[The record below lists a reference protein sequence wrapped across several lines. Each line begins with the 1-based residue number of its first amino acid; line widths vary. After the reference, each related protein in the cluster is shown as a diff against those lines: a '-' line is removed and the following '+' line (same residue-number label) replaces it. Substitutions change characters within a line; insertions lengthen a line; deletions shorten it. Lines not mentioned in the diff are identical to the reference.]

1 MDEIYQNSLRQ
12 EYNVSVSG
20 GTDKSSFYASVN
32 YLNNEGIVPNSNYE
46 RLTGRLRAEFQV
58 KPWLRVGANMA
69 YTHFDANSLSSDTDG
84 DAYSS
89 GNIFAIATQVAP
101 IYPLYLR
108 DGNGNIIV
116 DNNGVTR
123 YDYGDGQNGGA
134 KRPVFSN
141 TNALSDL
148 IYDTNNRE
156 GNAMSANGFFEVRFL
171 RDFKFTFNGGV
182 NVDET
187 RQSMVTNPYYGTS
200 ASENGITYKYHLRDM
215 SYNHQQILNWQRMFG
230 HHNINVMLGHE
241 SYRHK
246 YYYLSG
252 SKSNMFDPTNSELI
266 GAVTDRSAN
275 SYTTDYNT
283 EGYFGRIQYDFN
295 EKYFLSGSYRRDA
308 SSRFHPDNR
317 WGNFWSA
324 GAAWMISKEDFFH
337 ADWVD
342 MLKFK
347 ISYGSQGN
355 DNIGDYRYTNTY
367 TIVNSSGYPAAVPET
382 YGNKDITWETNSNF
396 NMGFDFEFFKG
407 RLTGMAEFFMRKTT
421 DMLFSFPLPPSFGY
435 TSYYANI
442 GDMRNLGV
450 EVELNGTVIQTKDFQ
465 WDLNL
470 NLTHYKNKVTSLPD
484 ARKTMVVD
492 GVGGFSSGNYMYG
505 EGIPLYTFYMPKYAG
520 VNENGDALY
529 YQDVTAEDGTV
540 TQTTTTKYSDATMHL
555 CGTALPDVYGG
566 FGTSLNYK
574 GFDLSLAF
582 TYQIGG
588 QVYDS
593 DYASMM
599 TSPSSNGRG
608 SAFHADLL
616 DAWTPENPSNTIPRF
631 QYGDLYTASTSD
643 RFLTSASYLSLQNIN
658 FGYTLPKN
666 LTRKAYIEKVRVYL
680 SADNVW
686 LWSKRQGMDPRQS
699 ISGEVTASYYAPIR
713 TISGGITLTF

>member
-1 MDEIYQNSLRQ
+1 
-12 EYNVSVSG
+12 
-20 GTDKSSFYASVN
+20 
-32 YLNNEGIVPNSNYE
+32 
-46 RLTGRLRAEFQV
+46 
-58 KPWLRVGANMA
+58 
-69 YTHFDANSLSSDTDG
+69 
-84 DAYSS
+84 
-89 GNIFAIATQVAP
+89 
-101 IYPLYLR
+101 
-108 DGNGNIIV
+108 
-116 DNNGVTR
+116 
-123 YDYGDGQNGGA
+123 
-134 KRPVFSN
+134 
-141 TNALSDL
+141 
-148 IYDTNNRE
+148 
-156 GNAMSANGFFEVRFL
+156 
-171 RDFKFTFNGGV
+171 
-182 NVDET
+182 
-187 RQSMVTNPYYGTS
+187 
-200 ASENGITYKYHLRDM
+200 
-215 SYNHQQILNWQRMFG
+215 MFG
-230 HHNINVMLGHE
+230 HHNIAVMLGHE

-246 YYYLSG
+246 YYYLMG

-283 EGYFGRIQYDFN
+283 EGYFGRVQYDFN

-324 GAAWMISKEDFFH
+324 GGAWIISKEDFFH

-396 NMGFDFEFFKG
+396 NTGFDFELFKG
-407 RLTGMAEFFMRKTT
+407 RLTGTAEFFMRKTT

-470 NLTHYKNKVTSLPD
+470 NLTHYKNKVTSLPEE
-484 ARKTMVVD
+484 RKTMVVD
-492 GVGGFSSGNYMYG
+492 GVGGFSSGDYMYG

-540 TQTTTTKYSDATMHL
+540 SQITTTKYSDATMHL

-566 FGTSLNYK
+566 FGTSMNYK
-574 GFDLSLAF
+574 GFDLSVAF

-643 RFLTSASYLSLQNIN
+643 RFLTSASYLNLQNIN

-666 LTRKAYIEKVRVYL
+666 LTRKASIEKVRVYL

-699 ISGEVTASYYAPIR
+699 ISGAVTASYYAPIR

>member
-1 MDEIYQNSLRQ
+1 
-12 EYNVSVSG
+12 
-20 GTDKSSFYASVN
+20 
-32 YLNNEGIVPNSNYE
+32 
-46 RLTGRLRAEFQV
+46 
-58 KPWLRVGANMA
+58 
-69 YTHFDANSLSSDTDG
+69 
-84 DAYSS
+84 
-89 GNIFAIATQVAP
+89 
-101 IYPLYLR
+101 
-108 DGNGNIIV
+108 
-116 DNNGVTR
+116 
-123 YDYGDGQNGGA
+123 
-134 KRPVFSN
+134 
-141 TNALSDL
+141 
-148 IYDTNNRE
+148 
-156 GNAMSANGFFEVRFL
+156 
-171 RDFKFTFNGGV
+171 
-182 NVDET
+182 
-187 RQSMVTNPYYGTS
+187 
-200 ASENGITYKYHLRDM
+200 
-215 SYNHQQILNWQRMFG
+215 MFG
-230 HHNINVMLGHE
+230 HHNIAVMLGHE

-246 YYYLSG
+246 YYYLMG

-266 GAVTDRSAN
+266 VAVTDKSAT

-407 RLTGMAEFFMRKTT
+407 RLTGTAEFFMRKTT

-435 TSYYANI
+435 SSYYANV

-484 ARKTMVVD
+484 ERKAMVVD

-529 YQDVTAEDGTV
+529 YQDVTAKDGTV

-566 FGTSLNYK
+566 FGTSLAYK
-574 GFDLSLAF
+574 GFDLSVAF
-582 TYQIGG
+582 SYQIGG
-588 QVYDS
+588 QVYDG
-593 DYASMM
+593 DYANMM
-599 TSPSSNGRG
+599 TSPTANGRG

-616 DAWTPENPSNTIPRF
+616 DAWTPENPSSTIPRF

-666 LTRKAYIEKVRVYL
+666 LTRKASIEKVRVYL

-699 ISGEVTASYYAPIR
+699 ISGAVTSSYYAPIR